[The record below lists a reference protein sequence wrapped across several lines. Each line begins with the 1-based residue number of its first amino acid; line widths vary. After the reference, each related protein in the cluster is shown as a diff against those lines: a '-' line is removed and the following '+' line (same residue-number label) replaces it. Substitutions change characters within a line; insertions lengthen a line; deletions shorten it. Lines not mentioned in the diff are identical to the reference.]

1 VIKRMNINQ
10 KTFVLM
16 VIFVAAAPNRE
27 LFAEQ
32 TSNVNDLYVV
42 PVTGDDAN
50 DGRAAPVRTI
60 VRAIRLA
67 QPGDT
72 VHLAPGVYYETADLT
87 NKHGLPGKPI
97 TLDGHGAVL
106 DGSEPVT
113 SKEWQQVSPGL
124 YRRQKVYKRTDDAIV
139 GRWFLLWDGKMQRM
153 QRCSKGPS
161 EPLKPVSDLQPG
173 EWTYVKSEDAFY
185 LKLSPDQLLDDANI
199 RYPARSSAVV
209 QSIRGSHLTVR
220 NITGTHVYN
229 DGYNVHGAQRNLVFE
244 NIAAIE
250 CGDDGFSAHE
260 DADCRIDGFTSIRN
274 ATGLCDTGTSQ
285 THYRNVFISQ
295 CDGFDL
301 YFIGQT
307 HSVENAII
315 ESSAARTL
323 WVDGNR
329 LTDGSLC
336 EVSLKNVIIRR
347 MAETDQELRIGKG
360 GRLRAHRCTFL
371 NLNATVT
378 PGGSVDLRHCFL
390 GGDRKPEVLI
400 FSNTMWHGDSN
411 VYDFKTLRVAQTSF
425 YQKTFADFQKLTGSE
440 ANSRWAAVSDTPTDV
455 GANPDDLQHLTAGLK
470 EK

>member
-1 VIKRMNINQ
+1 MKQQMIVLVVIL
-10 KTFVLM
+10 VH
-16 VIFVAAAPNRE
+16 VAAAPNTE
-27 LFAEQ
+27 VIADQ
-32 TSNVNDLYVV
+32 ISNANDLYVV
-42 PVTGDDAN
+42 PATGDDAN

-60 VRAIRLA
+60 ARAIRLA

-72 VHLAPGVYYETADLT
+72 VHLAPGVYHESADLT

-113 SKEWQQVSPGL
+113 SKEWQQISPGL
-124 YRRQKVYKRTDDAIV
+124 YRRQQLYKRTDDAIV
-139 GRWFLLWDGKMQRM
+139 GRWFLLWDGKMNRM

-161 EPLKPVSDLQPG
+161 KPLKQVSELQPG
-173 EWTYVKSEDAFY
+173 EWTYVKYDDAFY
-185 LKLSPDQLLDDANI
+185 LKLPPGQPLDEANI

-209 QSIRGSHLTVR
+209 QSIRGSYLTVR

-229 DGYNVHGAQRNLVFE
+229 DGYNVHGAQRDLVFE
-244 NIAAIE
+244 NITAIE

-260 DADCRIDGFTSIRN
+260 DANCRIDGFTSIRN

-285 THYRNVFISQ
+285 THYRNVFISE

-329 LTDGSLC
+329 LNDGSLC

-347 MAETDQELRIGKG
+347 TAVTDQELRIGKG
-360 GRLRAHRCTFL
+360 GRLRARHCTFR
-371 NLNATVT
+371 NLNVTLT

-400 FSNTMWHGDSN
+400 FPNTMWHGDSN
-411 VYDFKTLRVAQTSF
+411 VYDFKTLRVAQTS
-425 YQKTFADFQKLTGSE
+425 YHQTTFADFQKLTGSE
-440 ANSRWAAVSDTPTDV
+440 ANSQWAVVPDVPANV
-455 GANPDDLQHLTAGLK
+455 GANPDDLQSLTSGPR